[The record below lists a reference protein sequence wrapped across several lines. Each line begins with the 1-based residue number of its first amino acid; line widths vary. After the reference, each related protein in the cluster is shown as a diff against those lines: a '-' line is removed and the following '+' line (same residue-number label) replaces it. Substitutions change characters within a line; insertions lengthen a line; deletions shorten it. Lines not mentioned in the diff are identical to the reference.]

1 MSAVGIGQGSQV
13 RQHGLATW
21 GPRVV
26 FLLGAVALVWVSA
39 KGTSITVLWLA
50 VAAFAACT
58 VLFVGF
64 QLLAGHA
71 GQAAGVRRLG
81 ALLALAGV
89 VTLGIYVLSG
99 VDPLG
104 IVSAALLALGLGW
117 IVESMRRG
125 SINGVR
131 AALIG
136 SAVSVLVWA
145 AVLVLVLRAPRQT
158 VAGSW
163 EIALGG
169 LALISLVVLVNAAS
183 EWALRSIEA
192 GRLWGVALPADR
204 RRRLRL
210 AGVIVLALAVVF
222 TVGLW
227 WQDWVITSLL
237 VLGIVAL
244 VLALVSDTHAD
255 VALLLMV
262 VAVLAAAPREEAAS
276 QASPYDPGAQ
286 VLVALGDSYMSGEG
300 ADRYFAGTDDA
311 HGDQCRRS
319 PTAYPV
325 IAAAEGTLFNR
336 LIFLACSG
344 ARTSNVIATS
354 NDPHARA
361 QTGEP
366 GTQTSQ
372 LIRLLGQ
379 HPTLRPKLVILTL
392 GGNDA
397 GFGTIGETCL
407 APGDCSTQKALFIN
421 NLPRVRTALV
431 ATYASL
437 RRALPTTPI
446 LVVPY
451 PQPMASRPRCDGV
464 ALTGS
469 ERAFVHDF
477 VHQLDSTIASAARQ
491 SGLWFATDMEDALAR
506 ARLQLCEVPKSKAGI
521 NFVEVKSVNGSST
534 QRYNP
539 TRWLHNSLHPNARGH
554 AALGHALDTWL
565 GQHPEV
571 LSTPGPAVPP
581 PAEPAVGAVTQ
592 PDPQCSIT
600 DPTQVRCQDLT
611 RRWELG
617 QLAQLWPWLLLVL
630 AGLVLL
636 WAACV
641 AVVSTSRTH
650 EVIFADQARRAH
662 AGGG

>member
-1 MSAVGIGQGSQV
+1 MSAARPGQGFQV
-13 RQHGLATW
+13 RRHGLAAW

-58 VLFVGF
+58 ILFVSF
-64 QLLAGHA
+64 QLLVGHA
-71 GQAAGVRRLG
+71 GDAAGVRMLG
-81 ALLALAGV
+81 ALLVLAGV
-89 VTLGIYVLSG
+89 VTLVIYVLRS

-104 IVSAALLALGLGW
+104 IVSAALLILGLGW
-117 IVESMRRG
+117 IVESIRLG
-125 SINGVR
+125 SPKGVR

-145 AVLVLVLRAPRQT
+145 AVLVLVLLAPRQT

-163 EIALGG
+163 EIVLGG
-169 LALISLVVLVNAAS
+169 LALVSLVVLVNAAS
-183 EWALRSIEA
+183 QWALCRIGA
-192 GRLWGVALPADR
+192 GRLWGVALTANRCP
-204 RRRLRL
+204 RLRW
-210 AGVIVLALAVVF
+210 AGVVVLALAVLFAVW
-222 TVGLW
+222 LW
-227 WQDWVITSLL
+227 WQDWVIISLL
-237 VLGIVAL
+237 ILGVLAL

-255 VALLLMV
+255 VALLLIV
-262 VAVLAAAPREEAAS
+262 IAVLAAAPREEAAPH
-276 QASPYDPGAQ
+276 ASPYDPGAQ

-325 IAAAEGTLFNR
+325 VVATEGTLFNR

-354 NDPHARA
+354 DDPHATA
-361 QTGEP
+361 QAGEP

-372 LIRLLGQ
+372 LVSLLRQ
-379 HPTLRPKLVILTL
+379 HATLRPKLVILSL

-451 PQPMASRPRCDGV
+451 PQPMASRRTCNGV

-469 ERAFVHDF
+469 ERAFVHNF

-506 ARLQLCEVPKSKAGI
+506 ARLQLCEVPKSKGRHELRRRQ
-521 NFVEVKSVNGSST
+521 VG
-534 QRYNP
+534 QRLLN
-539 TRWLHNSLHPNARGH
+539 T
-554 AALGHALDTWL
+554 AL
-565 GQHPEV
+565 
-571 LSTPGPAVPP
+571 
-581 PAEPAVGAVTQ
+581 
-592 PDPQCSIT
+592 
-600 DPTQVRCQDLT
+600 
-611 RRWELG
+611 
-617 QLAQLWPWLLLVL
+617 
-630 AGLVLL
+630 
-636 WAACV
+636 
-641 AVVSTSRTH
+641 
-650 EVIFADQARRAH
+650 
-662 AGGG
+662 

>member
-1 MSAVGIGQGSQV
+1 MSAVGIEQGSQV

-64 QLLAGHA
+64 QLLVGHA
-71 GQAAGVRRLG
+71 GEAAGVRRLG

-89 VTLGIYVLSG
+89 VTLGIYVLGG
-99 VDPLG
+99 VDP
-104 IVSAALLALGLGW
+104 LLALGLGW
-117 IVESMRRG
+117 IVESIRRG
-125 SINGVR
+125 SIKGIR

-158 VAGSW
+158 VTGSW
-163 EIALGG
+163 EIVLGG
-169 LALISLVVLVNAAS
+169 LAVVSLIVLVNAAS
-183 EWALRSIEA
+183 EWALHSIEA
-192 GRLWGVALPADR
+192 GRLWGVALPTDR
-204 RRRLRL
+204 RQWLRL
-210 AGVIVLALAVVF
+210 AGVVVLALTVLF

-237 VLGIVAL
+237 VLGILAL

-255 VALLLMV
+255 VALLLIV
-262 VAVLAAAPREEAAS
+262 VAVLAAAPREEAAPH
-276 QASPYDPGAQ
+276 ASPYDPGAQ

-311 HGDQCRRS
+311 QGDQCRRS

-325 IAAAEGTLFNR
+325 IAATEGTLFNR

-354 NDPHARA
+354 DDPHARA

-372 LIRLLGQ
+372 LVSLLGQ
-379 HPTLRPKLVILTL
+379 HATLRPKLVILTL

-451 PQPMASRPRCDGV
+451 PQPLANRPTCDGV

-469 ERAFVHDF
+469 ERAFIHDF

-491 SGLWFATDMEDALAR
+491 SGLWFATNMEDALAQ

-521 NFVEVKSVNGSST
+521 NFVDVKSVNGSST

-565 GQHPEV
+565 SQHPEV

-600 DPTQVRCQDLT
+600 DPTQVIPEEAS
-611 RRWELG
+611 WG
-617 QLAQLWPWLLLVL
+617 QVGMTWGF
-630 AGLVLL
+630 AGPTVFPG
-636 WAACV
+636 V
-641 AVVSTSRTH
+641 
-650 EVIFADQARRAH
+650 
-662 AGGG
+662 G